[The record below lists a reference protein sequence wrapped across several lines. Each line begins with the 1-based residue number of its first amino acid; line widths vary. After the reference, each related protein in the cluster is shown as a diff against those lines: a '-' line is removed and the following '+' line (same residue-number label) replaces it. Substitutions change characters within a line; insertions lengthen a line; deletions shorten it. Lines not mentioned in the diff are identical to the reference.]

1 MCIINHE
8 IFRLFRY
15 GRECVLLAKICKLLL
30 KIKIILSNR
39 LSHPR
44 SASHLPQNKIEDK
57 DNNMVLYSAP
67 ATPIN
72 ETIDE
77 MMPLR
82 NFESLPVIGFTE
94 EENIEISE
102 LKEEEN
108 KAEEKQSKIEPPML
122 CVQAATPLHKRRAS
136 LADVLTL
143 KKRPSL
149 VSQNINT
156 FTEPF

>member
-1 MCIINHE
+1 
-8 IFRLFRY
+8 
-15 GRECVLLAKICKLLL
+15 LAKICKLLL
-30 KIKIILSNR
+30 RIKIILSNR
-39 LSHPR
+39 SPR
-44 SASHLPQNKIEDK
+44 SASHFSQNKIEDK
-57 DNNMVLYSAP
+57 DNNMVTYSAP
-67 ATPIN
+67 TTPIN

-94 EENIEISE
+94 EESIEISE
-102 LKEEEN
+102 LEEEKN
-108 KAEEKQSKIEPPML
+108 KAEEKTKKQSNIEPPML

-136 LADVLTL
+136 LADFVTL

-156 FTEPF
+156 FAKLF

>member
-1 MCIINHE
+1 
-8 IFRLFRY
+8 
-15 GRECVLLAKICKLLL
+15 
-30 KIKIILSNR
+30 
-39 LSHPR
+39 
-44 SASHLPQNKIEDK
+44 
-57 DNNMVLYSAP
+57 MVTYSAP
-67 ATPIN
+67 TTPIN

-94 EENIEISE
+94 EESIEISE
-102 LKEEEN
+102 LEEEKN
-108 KAEEKQSKIEPPML
+108 KAEEKTKKQSNIEPPML

-136 LADVLTL
+136 LADFVTL

-156 FTEPF
+156 FAKLF

>member
-1 MCIINHE
+1 MT
-8 IFRLFRY
+8 
-15 GRECVLLAKICKLLL
+15 KIYKLLL
-30 KIKIILSNR
+30 RIKIILSNR
-39 LSHPR
+39 LSSPR
-44 SASHLPQNKIEDK
+44 SASHLSLNKIEDK
-57 DNNMVLYSAP
+57 DNNMVVYSAP

-82 NFESLPVIGFTE
+82 NVESLPVIGFIE

-108 KAEEKQSKIEPPML
+108 KFEEKTTKQSKIEPPTL
-122 CVQAATPLHKRRAS
+122 SVQEATPLHKRRAS
-136 LADVLTL
+136 LADFVTF

-156 FTEPF
+156 FAELF